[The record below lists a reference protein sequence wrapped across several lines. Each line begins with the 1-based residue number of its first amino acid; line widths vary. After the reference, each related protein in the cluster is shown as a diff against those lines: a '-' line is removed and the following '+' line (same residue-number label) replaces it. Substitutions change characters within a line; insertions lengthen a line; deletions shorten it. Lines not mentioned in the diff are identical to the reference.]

1 MIIYNI
7 EGEAFDSFTPAY
19 ITLTYKIPTPRVM
32 MTDEWVNKLDLDIL
46 ECAKKMMIAGRQLRQ
61 KETGKYESTSLRPP
75 YRIIALILNRI
86 FCRENV
92 RLYKLSWIPLIY
104 YVAFECTIFN

>member
-7 EGEAFDSFTPAY
+7 EGEAFASFTPAY

-61 KETGKYESTSLRPP
+61 KETREYESASLHNPFK
-75 YRIIALILNRI
+75 IVAFMLNRI
-86 FCRENV
+86 FGQENG

-104 YVAFECTIFN
+104 YVSLEGTIFN